1 VLLVRRPVPGSCMRF
16 RAVSG
21 RVESVGVPKALEI

>member
-1 VLLVRRPVPGSCMRF
+1 MRMKMRMRKEGRDVDEGW

-21 RVESVGVPKALEI
+21 RVESGS